1 MKIFTALDA
10 SNRAFALYLGIC
22 VAFRLAM
29 RTFVPCAIRIL
40 ELRIGMMNQELREGP
55 GDINGGLE

>member
-1 MKIFTALDA
+1 MKIFSVRNA
-10 SNRAFALYLGIC
+10 SNREFALYLGIR

-29 RTFVPCAIRIL
+29 RAFVPRAMRIL

-55 GDINGGLE
+55 SDINGGLE

>member
-1 MKIFTALDA
+1 M
-10 SNRAFALYLGIC
+10 RAF
-22 VAFRLAM
+22 VPRAM
-29 RTFVPCAIRIL
+29 RIL